1 MAASSSRFASMTE
14 SEIEELIFEK
24 DAKNTRIM
32 ISKAVK
38 LLNIY
43 CKEKQLPPPED
54 LSIAELDD
62 LLGKFYAEARR
73 KDGDLR
79 TFEEDV
85 YIIWT

>member
-43 CKEKQLPPPED
+43 
-54 LSIAELDD
+54 S
-62 LLGKFYAEARR
+62 
-73 KDGDLR
+73 
-79 TFEEDV
+79 
-85 YIIWT
+85 

>member
-38 LLNIY
+38 LLNIN
-43 CKEKQLPPPED
+43 
-54 LSIAELDD
+54 I
-62 LLGKFYAEARR
+62 
-73 KDGDLR
+73 
-79 TFEEDV
+79 
-85 YIIWT
+85 